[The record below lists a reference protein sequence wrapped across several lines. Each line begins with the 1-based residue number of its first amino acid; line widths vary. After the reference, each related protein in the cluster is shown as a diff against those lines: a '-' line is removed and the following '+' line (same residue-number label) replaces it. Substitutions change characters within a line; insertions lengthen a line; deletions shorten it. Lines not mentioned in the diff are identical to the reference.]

1 MTKQQQAKLDTIIK
15 KINDLM
21 YKEEVDGDTF
31 SALHTALMKIEEIK
45 ENQ

>member
-21 YKEEVDGDTF
+21 IEDIDIDAYSV
-31 SALHTALMKIEEIK
+31 LHTALMKIEEIK

>member
-21 YKEEVDGDTF
+21 YKEEIDMDAY